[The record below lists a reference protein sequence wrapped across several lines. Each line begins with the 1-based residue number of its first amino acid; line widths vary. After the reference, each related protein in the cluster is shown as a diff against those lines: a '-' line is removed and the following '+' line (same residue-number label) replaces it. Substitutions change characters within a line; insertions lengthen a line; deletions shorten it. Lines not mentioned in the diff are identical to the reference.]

1 MKIITVVEIPGQD
14 LLEIRPIP
22 VLRLIWADMEMNSQ
36 ENMIYKEMCF
46 EREDAPV
53 FEAAETLDQLEQLVL

>member
-1 MKIITVVEIPGQD
+1 MVEIPGQD